1 MRPGRNGLDTPMT
14 PDRRTTGTTGMSV
27 RKRAGSN
34 MRSPLSV
41 RATLFVICFI
51 RLDVYAPVTPR
62 PPCSRRRYP
71 CPGMVINRSLFS
83 LGIDIALHLR
93 PATTRKEAMDP
104 KLTLLFVLIGAV
116 VALSHL
122 TDDNLTRMRRQ
133 LADRRWRNFVR
144 ISRKI

>member
-1 MRPGRNGLDTPMT
+1 
-14 PDRRTTGTTGMSV
+14 
-27 RKRAGSN
+27 
-34 MRSPLSV
+34 
-41 RATLFVICFI
+41 
-51 RLDVYAPVTPR
+51 
-62 PPCSRRRYP
+62 
-71 CPGMVINRSLFS
+71 
-83 LGIDIALHLR
+83 
-93 PATTRKEAMDP
+93 MDP

>member
-1 MRPGRNGLDTPMT
+1 
-14 PDRRTTGTTGMSV
+14 
-27 RKRAGSN
+27 
-34 MRSPLSV
+34 
-41 RATLFVICFI
+41 
-51 RLDVYAPVTPR
+51 
-62 PPCSRRRYP
+62 
-71 CPGMVINRSLFS
+71 MVINRSLFS

-93 PATTRKEAMDP
+93 PAATRKEAMDP